1 MVTQNENLLKNKI
14 APVAQLD
21 RERTATNR
29 EVGGSNPSRGTRRKE
44 LYAIQSVER

>member
-1 MVTQNENLLKNKI
+1 MIVVNQNGKRLKNKI

-29 EVGGSNPSRGTRRKE
+29 EVGGSNPSRGTR
-44 LYAIQSVER
+44 